1 MISLSLPMCMSI
13 LIIIIDHHSL
23 FQTMINRYSILTNF
37 VTTDLSATYF
47 DTVKDRLYTD
57 LPSSPRRRATQT
69 VLYTVLQTLPRL
81 VGPILP
87 FLAEEVYSHMQSD
100 PTKSVFEDGY
110 YYQLNEQWA
119 SPCIEETWSRNRMIV
134 NNE

>member
-1 MISLSLPMCMSI
+1 MQSN
-13 LIIIIDHHSL
+13 LIITCPSL
-23 FQTMINRYSILTNF
+23 ITTRYSLLTNF

-69 VLYTVLQTLPRL
+69 VLSAVLHTLPRL

-87 FLAEEVYSHMQSD
+87 FLAEEVYSYMQND
-100 PTKSVFEDGY
+100 AKRSVFEDGY
-110 YYQLNEQWA
+110 YKMEECWNN
-119 SPCIEETWSRNRMIV
+119 PHIEETWSKNDLL
-134 NNE
+134 